1 MVELKSYI
9 YSRRIKINFRQVS
22 QFVLLDTFNS
32 MSLGRCEKV
41 GDAFVSIRG
50 YKSRS
55 KLD

>member
-32 MSLGRCEKV
+32 MSLGDVKRLEMLSSLLGV
-41 GDAFVSIRG
+41 QIAV
-50 YKSRS
+50 
-55 KLD
+55 

>member
-9 YSRRIKINFRQVS
+9 YSRRIKLNFRQVS

-50 YKSRS
+50 TNRG
-55 KLD
+55 LN